1 MSAETRKVLE
11 MMAEGKITSE
21 DAERLLDKLA
31 GTRPSSEGENG
42 ATNAP
47 SPSVSKQ
54 RPAVLRFLRV
64 VINADDAEKH
74 DVNVKVPLSFLRSGV
89 KLLGM
94 LPPRVARKLNDKG
107 VNLDFLSELRPEDL
121 DEALNALHVEVD
133 TDEGQH
139 VRVFCE

>member
-11 MMAEGKITSE
+11 MLAEGKITSD

-31 GTRPSSEGENG
+31 SKPAEEGGNGPSSGNG
-42 ATNAP
+42 T
-47 SPSVSKQ
+47 SPKDRVPGFK
-54 RPAVLRFLRV
+54 FLRV
-64 VINADDAEKH
+64 MIDKGDGH

-94 LPPRVARKLNDKG
+94 LPPKAAKRLNERG
-107 VNLDFLSELRPEDL
+107 INLDFLSELHGDEL
-121 DEALNALHVEVD
+121 DEALNTLHVDIESE
-133 TDEGQH
+133 EGQH